1 MKIIDRESALWAYLT
16 DDIKGLMVD
25 GELLVAN
32 VDEIPHKVSDYSYLV
47 FPFAKGYEGF
57 LKKLFLDLG
66 MIKEDEYYGDDIRI
80 GRVLNPNYNK
90 KSKSVFYKI
99 RVSDKGDEKLA
110 QELWEMWHDG
120 RNQVFHYFPHNFR
133 KLSYKEALKIVE
145 GLVAAMQSAA
155 ENFIFDLEE
164 KGN

>member
-1 MKIIDRESALWAYLT
+1 MQLIDRRSALWGYLT

-32 VDEIPHKVSDYSYLV
+32 ADEIPHKVSDYSYLV

-57 LKKLFLDLG
+57 LKKLFLDLK

-80 GRVLNPNYNK
+80 GRVLNPTYNK
-90 KSKSVFYKI
+90 KGKNVFYKI

-133 KLSYKEALKIVE
+133 KLSYEEALEIIE
-145 GLVAAMQSAA
+145 GILEAMQSAA
-155 ENFIFDLEE
+155 ENFVFEAE
-164 KGN
+164 

>member
-1 MKIIDRESALWAYLT
+1 MQLIDRRSALWGYLT
-16 DDIKGLMVD
+16 DDLKGLMVD

-57 LKKLFLDLG
+57 LKKLFLDLK

-80 GRVLNPNYNK
+80 GRVLNPDYNK
-90 KSKSVFYKI
+90 KAKNVFYKI
-99 RVSDKGDEKLA
+99 RVSDKGNEKLA

-133 KLSYKEALKIVE
+133 KLTYTEAMELIH
-145 GLVAAMQSAA
+145 GLLDAMQAA
-155 ENFIFDLEE
+155 TENFVFEFE
-164 KGN
+164 